1 MMTQEQL
8 TNYLLIALIVVV
20 AVSKGIST
28 AIDYIA
34 SKSAKPLPKQVMAID
49 EIAKFV
55 VAEAATLDLSGA
67 GKKAKAVED
76 LMEQAKAEGKP
87 ITKPVAQG
95 AVQNAYDQRPV
106 TENKPTQTDSKSDDE
121 DAKQIGFVQGD
132 TDE

>member
-8 TNYLLIALIVVV
+8 TNYLLMALIVVV
-20 AVSKGIST
+20 AVSKGISAT
-28 AIDYIA
+28 IDYIA
-34 SKSAKPLPKQVMAID
+34 SKSKKPLPKQVMTID

-55 VAEAATLDLSGA
+55 VAEAATLDLTGA

-95 AVQNAYDQRPV
+95 AVQNAYDERPA
-106 TENKPTQTDSKSDDE
+106 TEEKPTQIESKSDE
-121 DAKQIGFVQGD
+121 EAAKQIGFVQGD

>member
-1 MMTQEQL
+1 MTQEQL

-34 SKSAKPLPKQVMAID
+34 SKSAKPLSKQVMAID

-55 VAEAATLDLSGA
+55 VAESATLDLTGA
-67 GKKAKAVED
+67 GKKAKAVQD

-95 AVQNAYDQRPV
+95 AVQNAYDERPA
-106 TENKPTQTDSKSDDE
+106 TEEKPTQIESKSDDE

>member
-1 MMTQEQL
+1 MTQEQL

-20 AVSKGIST
+20 AVSKGISAT
-28 AIDYIA
+28 IDYIA
-34 SKSAKPLPKQVMAID
+34 GKSTKPLPKQVMAID

-95 AVQNAYDQRPV
+95 AVQNAYDERPA
-106 TENKPTQTDSKSDDE
+106 TEEKPTQIESKSDDE
-121 DAKQIGFVQGD
+121 DAKQIGFVQGN

>member
-1 MMTQEQL
+1 MTQEQL

-34 SKSAKPLPKQVMAID
+34 SKSKKPLPKQVITID

-55 VAEAATLDLSGA
+55 VAEAATLDLTGA

-95 AVQNAYDQRPV
+95 AVQNAYDQRPAA
-106 TENKPTQTDSKSDDE
+106 ENKSTQTELTSDDE
-121 DAKQIGFVQGD
+121 AAKQIGFVQGEND
-132 TDE
+132 D